1 MLPRVDGRGNAE
13 HVNVRVVEH
22 DIVSVWEWRLRAD
35 RLP

>member
-1 MLPRVDGRGNAE
+1 MLPRVDGCGNAE

-22 DIVSVWEWRLRAD
+22 DMVTVREWRLRAD